1 MSNEMLIKVRVD
13 GGNASSALPKIKS
26 DIDGV
31 AASGAGAAVPLGQA
45 AAQTEKLAMSQK
57 QLNAAMRGVP
67 AQITD
72 IVTSLQGGQAPLTVL
87 LQQGGQLKDM
97 FGGVVPAARALG
109 SAAMGM
115 VTPLNVALASVAALG
130 VAAYQGAQEQQTLTL
145 ALVESG
151 GQAGKTAGQLVDTAR
166 SISSVVG
173 TQGQAVEV
181 LAGMIGAGAAR
192 AGNDIEGLAKSAIML
207 DKVGGASI
215 EATTKRIQQIS
226 ADPIS
231 GLRKLS
237 DETGRVTQ
245 AVYEQAQAYM
255 RAGQN
260 AQAVALVLKQLES
273 ENSRQA
279 DALQKNLGYIDRAWM
294 ATASGLKGVWDW
306 MKSIGRDD
314 TLEQQIDR
322 LEKRIKNFSP
332 ALTRQDK
339 IDLEA
344 LKETQRLEKRAA
356 AQEAETAEANRR
368 ANEQADAERAIAG
381 ATAQH
386 RIALGGLTDKK
397 LLDSIKDRV
406 ARSEMLEEDA
416 ITQRA
421 QIEAAAL
428 SRKAQASREEAG
440 RGADRVASSRAM
452 LQATELEAQASA
464 TLQTAEREVAQLRW
478 QQKAA
483 FDAYLKTKGQAQET
497 LENETHAIHLQAAA
511 LQQQGMVIESVN
523 TLLAQQEAARI
534 KVGLATVMAA
544 KADADAL
551 GLNQQQRAALDQ
563 TITELNALA
572 AAQDGVANA
581 SRQKDIA
588 QAGLDQAKRLG
599 GGATEDPFKQWG
611 TGLRETFATAGDG
624 LARMVDAMGV
634 LAASS
639 KNVSKEMA
647 VIAEL
652 RASGDPENIKTAAT
666 NEQALIKKTQATQ
679 VAAYAS
685 MAGSAKQYFG
695 QATTGYKTL
704 QAVEVGLRTYQ
715 LAQSAMVMAKDVA
728 AIGQKVAA
736 WVMGEETMT
745 GASVMA
751 STERAGSAA
760 IEGNAAA
767 AAGVAN
773 QAKGD
778 PYTAFPRMAA
788 MAAMMLALGFAVS
801 RGGGGGTTY
810 DGIASMKNND
820 GSGTGFGSNTASES
834 MRKSLEYLRDVA
846 KPELTYSAKMVTLLE
861 SIDTTLGG
869 STSALI
875 AGGFNA
881 FGSDFQES
889 KSSKKGF
896 LGLLGGSSS
905 STTLANRG
913 LLFAD
918 QSVKDAMNGV
928 MVEGFQTI
936 KNEWSKSGFLGIG
949 GGSGVNYSSSTFGVD
964 AGVASGFTRA
974 LGQMV
979 DATQVAA
986 GQLGYVTS
994 PESINRILAMD
1005 TGFGKVDL
1013 LGKSAEEI
1021 NTTLS
1026 AVFSKLGDRMA
1037 SVLAPGLDAFQK
1049 SGEGY
1054 LETVVRVGSGME
1066 QAGAITD
1073 RLGVHLVALQTVT
1086 NKTGDVAAE
1095 ATRQSVSASEA
1106 VYGTKGIAGIV
1117 DVLSGSAKDIADA
1130 YTQLVDVR
1138 SALISF
1144 GLSGDVV
1151 TTSTLVGAGG
1161 ADALSSGMKSFQD
1174 NFMTAAERSAVVQAQ
1189 VADKFARVGVA
1200 LPASADAFKNMVR
1213 SVDATTS
1220 AGQKQLGTLL
1230 SLSDSFNELVT
1241 AQKDAAQATQDA
1253 ADAQRKSGQSIR
1265 NWLDG
1270 LDANTGNPLENLATK
1285 RANYV
1290 QTLSLARAGD
1300 QTSLD
1305 SITSK
1310 ADSYLT
1316 ASKAN
1321 ATSSQQYDAVVA
1333 QVKAEMS
1340 GLTAVKDYDQQML
1353 DKLAA
1358 ISDASSATAI
1368 ATAATVQTTSATG
1381 QAATAGAQTTA
1392 AMNDQTM
1399 VAIAANTAH
1408 QLDYLAGIIANTK
1421 ATADSL
1427 ARIEKQPSSAVVN
1440 ASGGSGGGLLG
1451 TVIGGA
1457 TSVVKSIGK
1466 VFGFAQG
1473 DVFTG
1478 QGVYSKPTAFN
1489 FSGSMAAIGE
1499 AGPEGVLPLERM
1511 SNGDLGVQAIFPPVD
1526 MSGDVKAWLQQ
1537 IAADVR
1543 TGSAATVSATQ
1554 DSGERLFDV
1563 MLAMQSRMG
1572 GMADDIKNQKDMLV
1586 QWEADGLPETRV

>member
-1 MSNEMLIKVRVD
+1 MTDVLIKFKVD
-13 GGNASSALPKIKS
+13 GSEALGVLPKVEQGL
-26 DIDGV
+26 DNV
-31 AASGAGAAVPLGQA
+31 AASGQA
-45 AAQTEKLAMSQK
+45 AAISAK
-57 QLNAAMRGVP
+57 QYSAAMRGVP

-72 IVTSLQGGQAPLTVL
+72 IVTSLQAGQSPLTVF

-97 FGGVVPAARALG
+97 FGGVAPAARALG

-115 VTPLNVALASVAALG
+115 VTPLNLGLAAVAAVG
-130 VAAYQGAQEQQTLTL
+130 VAAYQGSQEQQTLSK
-145 ALVESG
+145 ALVETG
-151 GQAGKTAGQLVDTAR
+151 NQAGKTAGQLADSAR
-166 SISSVVG
+166 NISAVVG
-173 TQGQAVEV
+173 TQGQAVGV
-181 LAGMIGAGAAR
+181 LAGLISAGAAR

-215 EATTKRIQQIS
+215 EATTKRVQQLTG
-226 ADPIS
+226 DPIG

-260 AQAVALVLKQLES
+260 AQAVALVLKQLEA
-273 ENSRQA
+273 ENNRQA
-279 DALQKNLGYIDRAWM
+279 DALKNNLGYIDKAWM
-294 ATASGLKGVWDW
+294 ATANGLKGVWDW

-344 LKETQRLEKRAA
+344 LKETQRLEKKAA
-356 AQEAETAEANRR
+356 AQEAEAAETNRR
-368 ANEQADAERAIAG
+368 ALEQAEAERSISSAVS
-381 ATAQH
+381 QH
-386 RIALGGLTDKK
+386 KIALADLTDKK
-397 LLDSIKDRV
+397 ILSSIKDRL
-406 ARSEMLEEDA
+406 ARSEMMEEDA
-416 ITQRA
+416 IKQRA

-428 SRKAQASREEAG
+428 SRKAEAARAESG
-440 RGADRVASSRAM
+440 RGSDRVASQRAT
-452 LQATELEAQASA
+452 LQAAELEAQASA
-464 TLQTAEREVAQLRW
+464 VLQNAQREVVQLRW

-483 FDAYLKTKGQAQET
+483 MDAYVQSKLKASAQLDDEAQA
-497 LENETHAIHLQAAA
+497 IRLQAS
-511 LQQQGMVIESVN
+511 LMQKQGVVIETVN
-523 TLLAQQEAARI
+523 TLLAEQEAARI
-534 KVGLATVMAA
+534 KLGLATVVAT
-544 KADADAL
+544 KAEADAL
-551 GLNQQQRAALDQ
+551 GLNEAQRAALQQ
-563 TITELNALA
+563 TIDELTKLS
-572 AAQDGVANA
+572 AAQDAVAA
-581 SRQKDIA
+581 SSRNKDVA
-588 QAGLDQAKRLG
+588 QAGLEQAKRLG
-599 GGATEDPFKQWG
+599 GSATDDPFKQWG

-624 LARMVDAMGV
+624 LARMVDAMGT

-639 KNVSKEMA
+639 KQVSKEMEI
-647 VIAEL
+647 IADL
-652 RASGDPENIKTAAT
+652 RASKDPKDIKTAAE

-695 QATTGYKTL
+695 QSTAGYKAL
-704 QAVEVGLRTYQ
+704 QAVEVTLRTYQ
-715 LAQSAMVMAKDVA
+715 LAQSAAAAYKDLEG
-728 AIGQKVAA
+728 IGEKVAA

-745 GASVMA
+745 GASVIA
-751 STERAGSAA
+751 SGERAGAA
-760 IEGNAAA
+760 MAEGEVTA

-788 MAAMMLALGFAVS
+788 MAAMMAALGFAVS
-801 RGGGGGTTY
+801 RGGSGGTTY
-810 DGIASMKNND
+810 DGIASIKNND
-820 GSGTGFGSNTASES
+820 GSGSGFGSNTASES

-846 KPELTYSAKMVTLLE
+846 KPELTYSAKMVSLLE
-861 SIDTTLGG
+861 SIDSTLGG
-869 STSALI
+869 STRSLI

-889 KSSKKGF
+889 KSASKGF
-896 LGLLGGSSS
+896 LGLFGGSSS

-949 GGSGVNYSSSTFGVD
+949 GGSGVSYSSSTFGVD

-994 PESINRILAMD
+994 PEAINRILAMD

-1037 SVLAPGLDAFQK
+1037 SVLAPGLDAFQQ

-1054 LETVVRVGSGME
+1054 LQTVVRVGSGME

-1073 RLGVHLVALQTVT
+1073 RLGVHLVALQSIT

-1095 ATRQSVSASEA
+1095 ATRQSVSAYEA

-1138 SALISF
+1138 TSLASF
-1144 GLSGDVV
+1144 GVGGDSV
-1151 TTSTLVGAGG
+1151 TTSTLAGAGG
-1161 ADALSSGMKSFQD
+1161 ADALSTGMKSFQD

-1270 LDANTGNPLENLATK
+1270 LDANTANPLENLATK
-1285 RANYV
+1285 RANYI

-1300 QTSLD
+1300 QASLD

-1310 ADSYLT
+1310 ADSYLS

-1321 ATSSQQYDAVVA
+1321 ATSAQQYDAVVT

-1427 ARIEKQPSSAVVN
+1427 ARIEKQPSSTVIN

-1473 DVFTG
+1473 DVFAG

-1511 SNGDLGVQAIFPPVD
+1511 PNGDLGVQAIFPPVD

-1543 TGSAATVSATQ
+1543 VGSAATAAATQ

-1572 GMADDIKNQKDMLV
+1572 SMADDIKSQKDMLV
-1586 QWEADGLPETRV
+1586 QWEADGLPETRA